1 MPTKWISETEAVL
14 TNGLYRL
21 CADADAMSRIDTACR
36 LIAGVLEDHRE
47 SGDLL
52 TSSAARGLG
61 EAYERMMEVLS
72 SLSSAHD
79 HLLTQVLDAAAAS
92 RSRRTSA
99 AGASTDPDDDGGCP
113 KDDIL

>member
-36 LIAGVLEDHRE
+36 LVEGVLEDHRE

-61 EAYERMMEVLS
+61 EAYERMIEVLS

-92 RSRRTSA
+92 RSRRSA
-99 AGASTDPDDDGGCP
+99 AGASADPDDDGACP
-113 KDDIL
+113 TDDIL